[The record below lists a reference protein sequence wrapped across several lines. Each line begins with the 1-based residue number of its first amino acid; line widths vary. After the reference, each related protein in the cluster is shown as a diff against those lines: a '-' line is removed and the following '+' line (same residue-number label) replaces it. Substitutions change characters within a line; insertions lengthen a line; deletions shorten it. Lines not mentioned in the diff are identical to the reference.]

1 MKLGNVILAACGML
15 ATACL
20 SRPNGH
26 TGTPAAA
33 LVARDQPPTM
43 LTLPNKQVEVL
54 GLRRWTLAMIQDSL
68 DKYAPG
74 ENLASH
80 ACAAILRYK
89 LGFVDAASL
98 TFLDQS
104 VKDAAGRPLQRVTV
118 SVMEPQDSARVRSRL
133 VPQDSTSP
141 YEPWA
146 RVRELVRKHPQS
158 VSLALQLGRR
168 FQADT
173 MAKFLA
179 NFSEDSAGIRT
190 AWLFQSFYVTNADFE
205 AARHLLKTSPDMYTR
220 VSAVLV
226 VGGFGSRDAAAHALV
241 EAMLESDGYVK
252 GFAGSALEAVTRD
265 YPRKVNW
272 NPVAPEIH
280 AMLDGTSLF
289 QLGSMLAALGASR
302 VDTSYAAPFLA
313 NGGRML
319 LNYFQSAQAQNR
331 EPAHRLLVALRGQDL
346 GSDVEAWRAWI
357 RSL

>member
-1 MKLGNVILAACGML
+1 MKLGNVLLVACGML

-20 SRPNGH
+20 GRQNGNAR
-26 TGTPAAA
+26 TSAAV
-33 LVARDQPPTM
+33 LVARDQRPAM
-43 LTLPNKQVEVL
+43 LTVSNKQVEVL

-80 ACAAILRYK
+80 ACAAVLRYK
-89 LGFVDAASL
+89 LGFADAASN
-98 TFLDQS
+98 TFTDQS

-118 SVMEPQDSARVRSRL
+118 SVIEPQDSARVRSRF

-158 VSLALQLGRR
+158 VSLALQLGPR

-173 MAKFLA
+173 MAWFLA
-179 NFSEDSAGIRT
+179 SFSDDSAGMRA
-190 AWLFQSFYVTNADFE
+190 AWLFQSSYASDVDFE
-205 AARHLLKTSPDMYTR
+205 AARHLLEKSPDIFTR

-226 VGGFGSRDAAAHALV
+226 LGGFGGRDATVHALV
-241 EAMLESDGYVK
+241 GAMLESDGYVK

-272 NPVAPEIH
+272 KPVAPAVH

-289 QLGSMLAALGASR
+289 QMGSMLAALGASQ

-319 LNYFQSAQAQNR
+319 LNYFQSAQPRNR
-331 EPAHRLLVALRGQDL
+331 DPARRLLIVLRGQDL
-346 GSDVEAWRAWI
+346 GHDVETWRAWI
-357 RSL
+357 SSL